1 METDRVTACKVM
13 LFGLFGS
20 AVITTGIAKCL
31 TGNTNWEHADVERG
45 RGKRRKGEER
55 TDG

>member
-45 RGKRRKGEER
+45 KRRKGEER